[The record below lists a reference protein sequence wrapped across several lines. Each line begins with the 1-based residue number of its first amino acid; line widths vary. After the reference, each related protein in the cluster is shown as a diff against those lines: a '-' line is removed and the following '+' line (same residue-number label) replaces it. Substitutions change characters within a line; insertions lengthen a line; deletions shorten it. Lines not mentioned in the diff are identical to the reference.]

1 MTIQRLN
8 EVIGDN
14 LIFTTLM
21 DTYTLPWASDTTI
34 TATLLDFEYL
44 YNHSGRKVISPAVEV
59 SLDDDDE
66 IDSTAFVKL
75 CDIAYMMYNKKWTR
89 NWTVLTADYNPIENY
104 NMTETE
110 ETTRDNK
117 ETHSGNDTLSMTGTD
132 TNTHTG
138 TDTFTHT
145 GTDTNVKSGSET
157 DAHTGTVEDDGDST
171 SENNVSA
178 FNSSSY
184 QDSDKNTG
192 TNDNTRTYGDTITST
207 YNSVTDA
214 ETKNLTDT
222 ETKNLT
228 DTDTRN
234 MTDTTTHGH
243 VIDNDDDE
251 TRELTRSGNI
261 GVTTSQ
267 QMLQSDIELWKWNF
281 FYEVFHDIDTVFTI
295 STY

>member
-8 EVIGDN
+8 EVIGEN
-14 LIFTTLM
+14 SIFTTLTTGRTM
-21 DTYTLPWASDTTI
+21 PWANDTSI
-34 TATLLDFEYL
+34 NNTLLDFEYM
-44 YNHSGRKVISPAVEV
+44 NNFSGRKVISPAVEN
-59 SLDDDDE
+59 SLGTDGT
-66 IDSTAFVKL
+66 ITSTNMTTL
-75 CDIAYMMYNKKWTR
+75 CSIAYMMYNKKWAR
-89 NWTVLTADYNPIENY
+89 NWAVLTAEYNPIENY

-157 DAHTGTVEDDGDST
+157 DAHTGTVKDDGDST
-171 SENNVSA
+171 SENEVSA
-178 FNSSSY
+178 FNSGSY
-184 QDSDKNTG
+184 QDSNKNTG

-207 YNSVTDA
+207 YNNVTDA

-222 ETKNLT
+222 DTKNLT

-281 FYEVFHDIDTVFTI
+281 FYEVFHDIDTIFTI